1 MDSELFIIIPLISG
15 LLLDALIGDPWW
27 LPHPVRVF
35 GKAIAVT
42 EQKFNSGTNRKI
54 KGAIITILLILI
66 TGVFF
71 QGLIF
76 LAQKTFMVY
85 YPVASI
91 LVFYG
96 IANRNLIEEALKANK
111 ALKNKGVEAGRKH
124 LSRIVGR
131 DTSNLSENQVR
142 TAILETLA
150 ENLSDGVIAPLFYYA
165 IGGIPLMFIYKM
177 VNTIDSMIGYK
188 TEKYS
193 DFGWFAA
200 RTDDVLNFV
209 PARITA
215 GMMALI
221 TASPRSF
228 VFILK
233 YGSLH
238 SSPNAGYPEAAM
250 AGILNCRFGG
260 PHIYHGEL
268 ITKPFIGHSDRK
280 IRDIDIMKAI
290 AVNITATVIT
300 ALLIWVIHTNV
311 TS

>member
-1 MDSELFIIIPLISG
+1 MDSGLYMIIPLITG
-15 LLLDALIGDPWW
+15 LLLDALIGDPRW

-42 EQKFNSGTNRKI
+42 EQKFNSGPNRKI
-54 KGAIITILLILI
+54 KGALTWFSLVVI
-66 TGVFF
+66 TGIFF
-71 QGLIF
+71 RGIVLLVQQSPIL
-76 LAQKTFMVY
+76 Y
-85 YPVASI
+85 YSVASI

-96 IANRNLIEEALKANK
+96 IANRNLIEEALKATK
-111 ALKNKGVEAGRKH
+111 VLKNKGVEAGRKH

-131 DTSNLSENQVR
+131 DTSNLSENQIR

-188 TEKYS
+188 TERYS

-200 RTDDVLNFV
+200 HADDLLNFL

-215 GMMALI
+215 GLMALI
-221 TASPRSF
+221 AASPRSF
-228 VFILK
+228 IFILK
-233 YGSLH
+233 YGSQH

-260 PHIYHGEL
+260 PNIYHGEL
-268 ITKPFIGHSDRK
+268 IPKPFIGQSDRIIK
-280 IRDIDIMKAI
+280 DMDIMRAI
-290 AVNITATVIT
+290 AVNIAVTLITV
-300 ALLIWVIHTNV
+300 LLIWAIQ
-311 TS
+311 TSATS